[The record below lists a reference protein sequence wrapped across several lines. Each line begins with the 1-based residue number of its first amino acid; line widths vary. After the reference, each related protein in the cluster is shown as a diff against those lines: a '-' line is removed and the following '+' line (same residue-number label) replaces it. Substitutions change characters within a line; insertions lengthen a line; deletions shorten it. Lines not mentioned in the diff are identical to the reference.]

1 MALQTGAGLGF
12 PAREEREEE
21 EKKEGRGGERRRGG
35 RALCR
40 PPALPRLQ
48 PEPSPSPS
56 PPRGMIGGGG
66 EGACATRG
74 LTTPFPGT
82 SHLPAL
88 RM

>member
-21 EKKEGRGGERRRGG
+21 GKKEGREGRGG

-48 PEPSPSPS
+48 REPSPSPS

-66 EGACATRG
+66 EDACATRG

-82 SHLPAL
+82 AHLPAL
-88 RM
+88 GM